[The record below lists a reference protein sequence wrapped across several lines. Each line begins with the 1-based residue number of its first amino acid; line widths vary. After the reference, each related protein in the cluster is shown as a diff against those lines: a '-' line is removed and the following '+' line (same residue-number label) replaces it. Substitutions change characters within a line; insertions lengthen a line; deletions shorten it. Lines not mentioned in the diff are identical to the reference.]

1 MTGSIK
7 RTTANY
13 NLRVP
18 IFDAPGWGREIERDL
33 DILDATIF
41 AATGFTN
48 IKGVWSNSTEY
59 HVGEYLVDQENNSL
73 WRCRVDHTS
82 AATGSFQDDRTAN
95 PTYWEV
101 VNRIVNFRGE
111 WDGDAS
117 YLTND
122 FLVDGY
128 RYGVVT
134 QNYEAGASYDADV
147 LAGNILTL
155 IDLTDA
161 MGDANQAV
169 SDAQGYANAASSSA
183 GDAANAKIDA
193 ETAQGLAEAAKADAE
208 TAQGLAEDAR
218 DLAEGYKDSAAQS
231 ASDASDAKDAAV
243 IAQGL
248 AESARDDAVQA
259 KNDAQ
264 GAASDA
270 EGYRDETEI
279 ARNAVIG
286 IYNNFAGGTSGQVLV
301 KASSAD
307 FDYGWQTLSGIGDML
322 ASVYDPQGIGDDAFD
337 RANHTGTQP
346 TSTIDGL
353 DDALDK
359 LAGIEEGA
367 DVSPVISVAGK
378 IGEVTLDK
386 TDVGLDN
393 VDNTSDADKPV
404 STAQQAALDDKA
416 DNTITLTAGT
426 GLTGGGNLTEDRS
439 FAVDFGT
446 TAGTV
451 AEGNDA
457 RIVGAFQKSSFMNAS
472 LLPDSGRF
480 GGINV
485 KSTTVSSFAF
495 PPYIV
500 LYNDTTVA
508 SAGKFITN
516 NSDYGGSAG
525 SLPATVKDLIDKIK
539 APTHRRYGVEFFV
552 AEMTKGA
559 GTTGSAINISG
570 TLYYISSF
578 FEFGPQS
585 PKQTLHMY
593 LRAVDAPIL
602 LDRAAGMTIF
612 KDGVPNEDHV
622 LVEPSDGWV
631 SIIIHFA
638 FDPYEHIGYQPSIF
652 QIRAAQNGH
661 RYQIACPAL
670 IPGIVDLDDNI
681 GVVASTNRYFYGFL
695 TSASGGGTN
704 NTVTISSGSP
714 SGGVDG
720 DIWLQV

>member
-73 WRCRVDHTS
+73 WRCRIDHTS
-82 AATGSFQDDRTAN
+82 AATGSFQDDRTAH

-134 QNYEAGASYDADV
+134 QNYNAGASYDDDV

-155 IDLTDA
+155 IDLTDV
-161 MGDANQAV
+161 MGDANQVV
-169 SDAQGYANAASSSA
+169 SDAQGYASAASDSA
-183 GDAANAKIDA
+183 DDAANAKIAA
-193 ETAQGLAEAAKADAE
+193 ETAQGLAEAAKTNAE

-218 DLAEGYKDSAAQS
+218 DLAEGYKDSVAQS

-307 FDYGWQTLSGIGDML
+307 FDYGWQTLTGVGDML
-322 ASVYDPQGIGDDAFD
+322 ASVYDPQSVGGDAFD
-337 RANHTGTQP
+337 MDNMQEGSTNLILTAAERAKIADVDSKVSKAGDTGLGGFAVSPKSLGSLSGSLTP
-346 TSTIDGL
+346 TYVGGNYQTGVINGALTIYAPTAPGVYDLKIELLIGIG
-353 DDALDK
+353 AGAVT
-359 LAGIEEGA
+359 LAGF
-367 DVSPVISVAGK
+367 S
-378 IGEVTLDK
+378 
-386 TDVGLDN
+386 
-393 VDNTSDADKPV
+393 NT
-404 STAQQAALDDKA
+404 
-416 DNTITLTAGT
+416 
-426 GLTGGGNLTEDRS
+426 
-439 FAVDFGT
+439 DFG
-446 TAGTV
+446 
-451 AEGNDA
+451 E
-457 RIVGAFQKSSFMNAS
+457 AFT
-472 LLPDSGRF
+472 
-480 GGINV
+480 
-485 KSTTVSSFAF
+485 TTVGDF
-495 PPYIV
+495 
-500 LYNDTTVA
+500 
-508 SAGKFITN
+508 FILQIEKGATQTI
-516 NSDYGGSAG
+516 
-525 SLPATVKDLIDKIK
+525 ATVRK
-539 APTHRRYGVEFFV
+539 PT
-552 AEMTKGA
+552 
-559 GTTGSAINISG
+559 
-570 TLYYISSF
+570 
-578 FEFGPQS
+578 
-585 PKQTLHMY
+585 
-593 LRAVDAPIL
+593 
-602 LDRAAGMTIF
+602 
-612 KDGVPNEDHV
+612 
-622 LVEPSDGWV
+622 
-631 SIIIHFA
+631 
-638 FDPYEHIGYQPSIF
+638 
-652 QIRAAQNGH
+652 
-661 RYQIACPAL
+661 
-670 IPGIVDLDDNI
+670 
-681 GVVASTNRYFYGFL
+681 
-695 TSASGGGTN
+695 
-704 NTVTISSGSP
+704 
-714 SGGVDG
+714 
-720 DIWLQV
+720 